1 MMNRPS
7 IIRKNAKRVE
17 VDIGKVGKTNNMG
30 KKKKLLFIAKM
41 LHAANADDSSWD
53 RLLDTRDWSAP
64 YQMAKDEYFRMAR
77 KIYPLIDQKEL
88 ENLNA
93 SAK

>member
-1 MMNRPS
+1 
-7 IIRKNAKRVE
+7 
-17 VDIGKVGKTNNMG
+17 
-30 KKKKLLFIAKM
+30 
-41 LHAANADDSSWD
+41 
-53 RLLDTRDWSAP
+53 
-64 YQMAKDEYFRMAR
+64 MAKDEYFRMAR